1 MTQAD
6 TDRHKQQQ
14 TQTCWKCLWSCS
26 WAPTHTHKH
35 THTPTHKTG
44 AARCR
49 CWARLGKAAG
59 EIEHASLCNQRRAE
73 TKRLQYCFSDA
84 RSRHSHTHISKLT
97 DKSRL
102 LLMHSHRGRQKPH
115 RPEVLCPRHLPQTQR
130 QRGVRPLGS
139 FWLSVS
145 THKSLQPTIRLHLS
159 SSG

>member
-102 LLMHSHRGRQKPH
+102 LLMHSQRKAEAPQAWSSLPTPPATNTKTEGCPSIRV
-115 RPEVLCPRHLPQTQR
+115 VLALCLHPQI
-130 QRGVRPLGS
+130 
-139 FWLSVS
+139 
-145 THKSLQPTIRLHLS
+145 PTTYN
-159 SSG
+159 